1 MFDLIIIGGGPAGI
15 TAGIYASRKKIKT
28 LLITKEFIGQVGN
41 SFVIENYPGFSEVQG
56 IELIQ
61 KLKKHVEKFDIEI
74 KQGEKF
80 LDFNKDKD
88 IFKVE
93 TDKGEYSSKS
103 VILAVGREPRQL
115 NIPGEKEYMGKG
127 VTWCTTCDGP
137 LFEGKDVV
145 IIGGGNS
152 GFESALELS
161 RYCPKVYIL
170 EVSSELKA
178 DEVLQEK
185 VKAKENIEIIFKA
198 RAREI
203 KGDKMVTSL
212 IYQDLD
218 SDTEKEINVE
228 GIFIQVG
235 YSAATKCVQEFL
247 DCNKRGEII
256 VEPWSCKTKTPG
268 LFAAGDITSIPTKQI
283 ITAAAQGCEAALS
296 VYKYLNE

>member
-41 SFVIENYPGFSEVQG
+41 SFVIENYPGFSEIQG

-61 KLKKHVEKFDIEI
+61 KLKDHVKKFDIEV
-74 KQGEKF
+74 KEGEKF
-80 LDFNKDKD
+80 LDFTKEENV
-88 IFKVE
+88 FKVK
-93 TDKGEYSSKS
+93 TDKGSYSGKS
-103 VILAVGREPRQL
+103 VVLAIGREPKQL

-137 LFEGKDVV
+137 LFEGKDVA

-170 EVSSELKA
+170 EVTSELRA

-185 VKAKENIEIIFKA
+185 VKAKENVEIIFKA
-198 RAREI
+198 KTKEI
-203 KGDKMVTSL
+203 KGNKMVTSL
-212 IYQDLD
+212 IYQDLN
-218 SDTEKEINVE
+218 SNKEKEINVQ
-228 GIFIQVG
+228 GVFIQVG
-235 YSAATKCVQEFL
+235 YGAATKCVEEFL
-247 DCNKRGEII
+247 DCNEWGEIV

-268 LFAAGDITSIPTKQI
+268 LFAAGDITNIPTKQI

-296 VYKYLNE
+296 AYKYLNE